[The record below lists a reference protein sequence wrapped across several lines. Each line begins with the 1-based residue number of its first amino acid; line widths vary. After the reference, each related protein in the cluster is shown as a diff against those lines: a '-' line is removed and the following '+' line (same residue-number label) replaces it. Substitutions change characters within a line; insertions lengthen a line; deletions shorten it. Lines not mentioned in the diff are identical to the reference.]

1 MQNKGNQKKTVE
13 EVKKPILTGSWHG
26 KDAWKL
32 ALKRAL
38 TMLVVIFVY
47 LIAGIMFTFNSF
59 WGRIL
64 SSLFIVFVV
73 AYYLYASGVGQGQ
86 TDAAFGEIL
95 YTRREEGHEVP
106 EADRERSFHPLKGL
120 FAVLVGALPFVL
132 FALVFA
138 CITQATSYR
147 LGTLPAWTEG
157 LMAQSE
163 FGAALEYYNLRPG
176 MSVVDV
182 MRVVDRAM
190 IMPFINIAAT
200 QGSEALLW
208 TERLSP
214 LLVLIAPLG
223 YALGYA
229 QGVNVRTRINTGIK
243 MGDDK
248 KKRKER
254 KARKQRQRSKT
265 PERLI

>member
-1 MQNKGNQKKTVE
+1 MQNKGNKKRVIE
-13 EVKKPILTGSWHG
+13 EVKKPIIRGSWHG
-26 KDAWKL
+26 RDAWKL

-38 TMLVVIFVY
+38 SMFIVIFVY

-64 SSLFIVFVV
+64 SSAFIVFVA
-73 AYYLYASGVGQGQ
+73 AYYLYASGVAQGQ

-95 YTRREEGHEVP
+95 YVRNAEGHPIP
-106 EADRERSFHPLKGL
+106 ETDRERSFHPLKGV
-120 FAVLVGALPFVL
+120 FAVLVGSLPFIL

-138 CITQATSYR
+138 CLTRETTYR
-147 LGTLPAWTEG
+147 LGTLPVWTEG

-163 FGAALEYYNLRPG
+163 FGDALAYYDHRAG
-176 MSVVDV
+176 MTAIDI

-190 IMPFINIAAT
+190 IMPFINIASLW
-200 QGSEALLW
+200 GSKAALLA
-208 TERLSP
+208 ERLSP
-214 LLVLIAPLG
+214 LLLLAAPLG
-223 YALGYA
+223 YALGYS
-229 QGVNVRTRINTGIK
+229 QGLRVRTQINTGIK

-248 KKRKER
+248 KKRRER
-254 KARKQRQRSKT
+254 KTRKQRQRSKS